1 MDIVF
6 MGTPDFAVPS
16 LERLTALG
24 HRVKGVFT
32 QPDKPVGRKQ
42 EMTAPPVKQLAQ
54 SHGIPVFQPV
64 KMRDGTALRQLQE
77 LRPELVV
84 VVAYG
89 RILPPEL
96 LAVPK
101 YGCINIHGSLLPR
114 YRGAAPIQWTVINGD
129 AEAGVTSMYM
139 AEGLDTGD
147 MLLKLST
154 PVGEEET
161 AGELFDRLAPLGA
174 DCLEQT
180 LALLE
185 GGLLRPEPQ
194 REEDATLAPMLDK
207 AMARLDFTREPR
219 ELCCLVRGL
228 NPWPV
233 AYTGLDGKKLKIY
246 AARPAE
252 GFSGEA
258 GTLLEDS
265 RMIVA
270 AGSGA
275 VELLRVQLEGSKQ
288 MDAAEFLRGRHLE
301 PGKKFIAP

>member
-1 MDIVF
+1 MKIVF

-16 LERLTALG
+16 LQRLIDRG
-24 HRVKGVFT
+24 HQVAGVFT
-32 QPDKPVGRKQ
+32 QPDKPVGRRQ
-42 EMTAPPVKQLAQ
+42 ELTPPPVKELALRF
-54 SHGIPVFQPV
+54 GIPVFQPV
-64 KMRDGTALRQLQE
+64 KLRDGTALSLLRE
-77 LRPELVV
+77 LNPELVV

-96 LAVPK
+96 LAAPK

-114 YRGAAPIQWTVINGD
+114 YRGAAPIQWTVINGE
-129 AEAGVTSMYM
+129 ALAGVTSMYM

-147 MLLKLST
+147 ILLQLST

-180 LALLE
+180 LERLESGQLCAL
-185 GGLLRPEPQ
+185 PQ
-194 REEDATLAPMLDK
+194 DETLATYAPMLDK
-207 AMARLDFTREPR
+207 EMARLDFHKSPR
-219 ELCCLVRGL
+219 ELCCLIRGL
-228 NPWPV
+228 CPWPV
-233 AYTGLDGKKLKIY
+233 AYTGLDGKKLKVY

-258 GTLLEDS
+258 GTLLSGS

-270 AGSGA
+270 AGEGA
-275 VELLRVQLEGSKQ
+275 IELLRVQLEGSRQ
-288 MDAAEFLRGRHLE
+288 MDAADFLRGKRLAL
-301 PGKKFIAP
+301 GKKFIAP

>member
-16 LERLTALG
+16 LERLIALG

-42 EMTAPPVKQLAQ
+42 ELTPPPVKELALR
-54 SHGIPVFQPV
+54 HGIPVFQPV
-64 KMRDGTALRQLQE
+64 KMRDGSALALLRE
-77 LRPELVV
+77 LAPELVV

-89 RILPPEL
+89 RILPPDI

-101 YGCINIHGSLLPR
+101 YGCINIHGSLLPK

-147 MLLKLST
+147 MLLSLST
-154 PVGEEET
+154 PVGEDET

-180 LALLE
+180 LE
-185 GGLLRPEPQ
+185 LLRKGELSPRPQ
-194 REEDATLAPMLDK
+194 READATYAPMLDK
-207 AMARLDFTREPR
+207 KMAGLDFGRSPR
-219 ELCCLVRGL
+219 ELCCLIRGL
-228 NPWPV
+228 CPWPV
-233 AYTGLDGKKLKIY
+233 AYTGLDGKKLKVY
-246 AARPAE
+246 SARPAE
-252 GFSGEA
+252 GFSGPA
-258 GTLLEDS
+258 GELLSGD
-265 RMIVA
+265 RMIVG
-270 AGSGA
+270 AGDGA
-275 VELLRVQLEGSKQ
+275 VELLQVQLEGSRR
-288 MDAAEFLRGRHLE
+288 MPAADFLRGKHLA
-301 PGKKFIAP
+301 PGKKFMAP